1 MTIRAPEPNAWIE
14 LAKLELVSDG
24 VAQVK
29 LCNPPMNALS
39 VGLLSQL
46 HQIVEGLEDAEDIR
60 AVVVSGEGPAFSA
73 GAEIGELRDVL
84 DPVAA
89 EDRIRGVHEL
99 FERWEGLDQV
109 TIAAIDGPALGGGAE
124 LALACDLRVAASDAV
139 VGLPEILLGII
150 PAGGGTQR
158 LVRTVGRATATD
170 LILTGRKVSAGE
182 SLELG
187 LVNRVS
193 PPDSTAENEALLWA
207 GTLAARPAMAV
218 AAAKRALAAAGQPG
232 GFDVEREA
240 FMRLA
245 ESRDA
250 AEGIA
255 AFLERRAPSY
265 EHR

>member
-1 MTIRAPEPNAWIE
+1 MVPGEDRPCP
-14 LAKLELVSDG
+14 
-24 VAQVK
+24 
-29 LCNPPMNALS
+29 
-39 VGLLSQL
+39 
-46 HQIVEGLEDAEDIR
+46 IVELQLG
-60 AVVVSGEGPAFSA
+60 AFP
-73 GAEIGELRDVL
+73 EQVPHEHV
-84 DPVAA
+84 DPV
-89 EDRIRGVHEL
+89 DRLAVSV
-99 FERWEGLDQV
+99 F
-109 TIAAIDGPALGGGAE
+109 TNAIDGPALGGGAE